1 MAQSLY
7 GVKMYG
13 EGEKVNSYNE
23 FIASVSINHI
33 KIYGP
38 IFGWRYGQT
47 FFNMLRQCNMK
58 MAESIR
64 NTNLDP
70 YYLEKI
76 SEEDHDAIEKIWE
89 EHNDAR

>member
-13 EGEKVNSYNE
+13 EGEKVKSYNE

-47 FFNMLRQCNMK
+47 FFNMLRQHNMK

>member
-1 MAQSLY
+1 
-7 GVKMYG
+7 MYG
-13 EGEKVNSYNE
+13 ESDKIKSYNE
-23 FIASVSINHI
+23 FIATVSINHI

-47 FFNMLRQCNMK
+47 FFNMLRQYDMK

-76 SEEDHDAIEKIWE
+76 SEEDHDAIEKIWDN
-89 EHNDAR
+89 HNDAR

>member
-1 MAQSLY
+1 
-7 GVKMYG
+7 MYG

-47 FFNMLRQCNMK
+47 FFNMLRREK
-58 MAESIR
+58 LELAESIR
-64 NTNLDP
+64 TTKLDP
-70 YYLEKI
+70 YYLETI
-76 SEEDHDAIEKIWE
+76 SEENHKELENLWDN
-89 EHNDAR
+89 HNDTR

>member
-1 MAQSLY
+1 
-7 GVKMYG
+7 MYG
-13 EGEKVNSYNE
+13 ESDKIKSYNE
-23 FIASVSINHI
+23 FIATVSINHI

-47 FFNMLRQCNMK
+47 FFNMLRQNNMK

-89 EHNDAR
+89 EHNDAG

>member
-1 MAQSLY
+1 
-7 GVKMYG
+7 MYG
-13 EGEKVNSYNE
+13 ESDKIKSYNE
-23 FIASVSINHI
+23 FIATVSINHI

-47 FFNMLRQCNMK
+47 FFNMLRQHDMK

-76 SEEDHDAIEKIWE
+76 SEEDHDAIEKIWDN
-89 EHNDAR
+89 HNDAR

>member
-1 MAQSLY
+1 
-7 GVKMYG
+7 MYG
-13 EGEKVNSYNE
+13 EGEKVKSYNE
-23 FIASVSINHI
+23 FIAGVSINHI

-47 FFNMLRQCNMK
+47 FFNMLRQNNMK

-76 SEEDHDAIEKIWE
+76 SEEAHDAIEKIWE
-89 EHNDAR
+89 EHNDVR